1 MLDYKKID
9 EHREEVLAQQEEH
22 RLPRVLPFEEP
33 FFAGTAGGA
42 ASALGSLFLGIFR
55 VTLGNRG
62 KERKGK
68 ETGKYVIVDNSFGI
82 IKFSE
87 DGISPASP
95 P

>member
-22 RLPRVLPFEEP
+22 RLPWVLPFEEP

-68 ETGKYVIVDNSFGI
+68 ERKGNR
-82 IKFSE
+82 
-87 DGISPASP
+87 
-95 P
+95 